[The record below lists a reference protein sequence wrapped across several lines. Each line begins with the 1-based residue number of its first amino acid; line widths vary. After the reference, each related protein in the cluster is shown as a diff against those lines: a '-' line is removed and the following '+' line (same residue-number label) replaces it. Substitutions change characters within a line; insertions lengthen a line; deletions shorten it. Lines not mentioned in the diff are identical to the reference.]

1 MTSVLS
7 LPSVF
12 AIYDSTKKEFIILEC
27 EVILNGVIFGLKYWV
42 RPVKSLL
49 RYCKSKQREDT
60 IKWFQGEQWYVVPFK
75 KEEKKQIHYVNIQNK
90 KYIYWYLEHSLLWVP
105 HDFGKRP
112 DLLDFKKY
120 KSIPLLEFNMKKLY
134 KFDKNKNYVKW
145 YNASP
150 DSINQESVKGWRMLY
165 DYINSDIYDSSKTF
179 RIRTPLPRSDNSSIN
194 SDNSDDSEKEDDL
207 IVNKKESFIN
217 ILTRY
222 IKSGVVACSMAAT
235 LTFCVYCVSTIIG
248 Y

>member
-1 MTSVLS
+1 M
-7 LPSVF
+7 
-12 AIYDSTKKEFIILEC
+12 
-27 EVILNGVIFGLKYWV
+27 
-42 RPVKSLL
+42 
-49 RYCKSKQREDT
+49 
-60 IKWFQGEQWYVVPFK
+60 
-75 KEEKKQIHYVNIQNK
+75 
-90 KYIYWYLEHSLLWVP
+90 
-105 HDFGKRP
+105 
-112 DLLDFKKY
+112 
-120 KSIPLLEFNMKKLY
+120 
-134 KFDKNKNYVKW
+134 
-145 YNASP
+145 ASP